1 MPYAGR
7 LNLLFK
13 HEPCQCPENVCVKG
27 VAPAEDCVNR
37 LQGVVEG
44 ARCEACNG
52 ETLHHNGECIR
63 CGRLAQD
70 KKDMPAPGPQR
81 DVEGPGRRP
90 ERPDASPGL
99 TLRIKCGDEFMVSDK
114 RQVARILKILLED

>member
-1 MPYAGR
+1 M
-7 LNLLFK
+7 LFK

-63 CGRLAQD
+63 CRRLASESA
-70 KKDMPAPGPQR
+70 KTPVP
-81 DVEGPGRRP
+81 EGRP
-90 ERPDASPGL
+90 ERVVESGRATPRPSL
-99 TLRIKCGDEFMVSDK
+99 TLKISCGNEFVVSDK
-114 RQVARILKILLED
+114 HQVARILKILLEDH

>member
-1 MPYAGR
+1 M
-7 LNLLFK
+7 LFK
-13 HEPCQCPENVCVKG
+13 HEPCQCPENVCIKG

-63 CGRLAQD
+63 CRRLASD
-70 KKDMPAPGPQR
+70 KANVPALGPQR
-81 DVEGPGRRP
+81 DMEGARGHRT
-90 ERPDASPGL
+90 EASPGL

-114 RQVARILKILLED
+114 RQVARILKILLEDK